1 MPAAKPYLVLI
12 DEKKSHRTKEE
23 LKQRKHAEEQLFT
36 GKTLKEW
43 PEIKQNDVAH
53 KEFSRI
59 KKLLK
64 AIGKDDDIFA
74 GAINRYCLLTA
85 ECKDFEV
92 KREAAWQRIRTL
104 EERQEAFEKNEELAV
119 YFKTIAMLEKHL
131 IDIDKQVQT
140 KRKMMFDIEKENL
153 MTVAAAM
160 RSIPKRPDKKKSR
173 LEEAL
178 E

>member
-1 MPAAKPYLVLI
+1 MPAAKPYLVLL
-12 DEKKSHRTKEE
+12 EENKSHRTKKE
-23 LKQRKHAEEQLFT
+23 LLHRKQAEAQLFT

-43 PEIKQNDVAH
+43 QEIKQNDVAH

-64 AIGKDDDIFA
+64 SIDKDDDIFA
-74 GAINRYCLLTA
+74 GPINRYCLLMA
-85 ECKDFEV
+85 ECKDFEE
-92 KREAAWQRIRTL
+92 KREKAYQRISDM
-104 EERQEAFEKNEELAV
+104 EERKEAFEENNALTD

-131 IDIDKQVQT
+131 IDLDKQVQT

-160 RSIPKRPDKKKSR
+160 RSIPKKPDKKKSK